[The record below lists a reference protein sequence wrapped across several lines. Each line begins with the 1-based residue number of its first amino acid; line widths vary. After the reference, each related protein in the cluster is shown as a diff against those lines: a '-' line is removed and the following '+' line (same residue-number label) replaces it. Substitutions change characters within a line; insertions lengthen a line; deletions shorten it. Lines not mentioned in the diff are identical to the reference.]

1 VPGEDGKDLR
11 AHVIRVL
18 TRRLVQ
24 REQAELAAKLAGV
37 FPDETGEMLAVTAL
51 EFLALGR
58 RDEAEK
64 LAKQASDSG
73 SGGASLI
80 ALWLALGSP
89 DAAPEKIK
97 EALARA
103 KAVAPPP
110 GDVTPKLLPR
120 VGYAEGLAR
129 QGKIDLARKLA
140 WSNGKAEE
148 RLRAGV
154 AVAAVAAKPDDPK
167 DLEACVEIA
176 EKELKGKASPWLL
189 YELVGLSLKAHKQDL
204 AQRFAAAMTD
214 PGLKAW
220 AHYDILRAR
229 LAEADAQ
236 ANVADWPKEVGE
248 PDKLA
253 YLLAWSAMARH
264 MAVTAGSA
272 TAEKE
277 VRAWDKEALRPF
289 GLAGVALA
297 DVPE

>member
-1 VPGEDGKDLR
+1 
-11 AHVIRVL
+11 
-18 TRRLVQ
+18 
-24 REQAELAAKLAGV
+24 
-37 FPDETGEMLAVTAL
+37 
-51 EFLALGR
+51 
-58 RDEAEK
+58 
-64 LAKQASDSG
+64 
-73 SGGASLI
+73 
-80 ALWLALGSP
+80 
-89 DAAPEKIK
+89 
-97 EALARA
+97 
-103 KAVAPPP
+103 
-110 GDVTPKLLPR
+110 
-120 VGYAEGLAR
+120 
-129 QGKIDLARKLA
+129 
-140 WSNGKAEE
+140 
-148 RLRAGV
+148 
-154 AVAAVAAKPDDPK
+154 
-167 DLEACVEIA
+167 
-176 EKELKGKASPWLL
+176 
-189 YELVGLSLKAHKQDL
+189 
-204 AQRFAAAMTD
+204 MTD